1 MSMLITILTAFASG
15 VLGACLG
22 AMPAVIMC
30 GVAVVLGMIGAVSGS
45 GFDWLTGMAFGMF
58 VGPQVSFAPACV
70 AAAYAKS
77 KGYIESSKDIFLP
90 LVSLKKPDVLIVS
103 GIFAIVG
110 WYTNVGIASVL
121 SGKDDSVALT
131 IVIVSMLGRVIFQG
145 NGLRGVIGIVP
156 KGKKRFDPRTSD
168 AWIPYQTNNNSLQMS
183 LLGLCVGCI
192 SGYITTTICE
202 QAVATGND
210 SLYAVAAMPVWGI
223 AIVWCLVMAAGC
235 NVPVAHHIGLVAGY
249 AAKMAF
255 LNGQSS
261 EMCVFW
267 GLAFGLAAVY
277 TGDILGKLLTVYG
290 EGYVDPP
297 SMAIAFWSIFLLWLI
312 PDAGLMSPESSGSV
326 ILPVAILIIC
336 GAIAVH
342 DSLIMNRSEKNNNTV
357 LVEEMMEE

>member
-1 MSMLITILTAFASG
+1 MSTLVIVMTAFASG

-30 GVAVVLGMIGAVSGS
+30 GVAVVLGMVGAVSGS

-90 LVSLKKPDVLIVS
+90 LISLKKPDVLLVS
-103 GIFAIVG
+103 GIFAIIG
-110 WYTNVGIASVL
+110 WYTNIGIATVL
-121 SGKDDSVALT
+121 PGKIDSVALT
-131 IVIVSMLGRVIFQG
+131 IVIVSMIGRVIFQG
-145 NGLRGVIGIVP
+145 NGIKGITGIVP
-156 KGKKRFDPRTSD
+156 KGKRRFDPLTSD

-202 QAVATGND
+202 QAVATNND
-210 SLYAVAAMPVWGI
+210 SLFTVAAMPVWGI

-267 GLAFGLAAVY
+267 GLAFGLIAVY
-277 TGDILGKLLTVYG
+277 TGDFLGKLITVYG

-297 SMAIAFWSIFLLWLI
+297 SMAIAFWSVFLLWLL
-312 PDAGLMSPESSGSV
+312 PDAGLMLPENPASMIIPIAGIV
-326 ILPVAILIIC
+326 IC

-342 DSLIMNRSEKNNNTV
+342 DSLIIRKSKIDDNAI
-357 LVEEMMEE
+357 LVNEMMEV

>member
-1 MSMLITILTAFASG
+1 MSTVIIILTAFASG
-15 VLGACLG
+15 ALGACLG

-77 KGYIESSKDIFLP
+77 KGYIGSSKEIFLP
-90 LVSLKKPDVLIVS
+90 LISLKKPDVLIVS
-103 GIFAIVG
+103 GIFAIIG

-121 SGKDDSVALT
+121 PGKIDSVALT
-131 IVIVSMLGRVIFQG
+131 IVIVSMLGRVVFAK
-145 NGLRGVIGIVP
+145 NGIKGIIGDVP
-156 KGKKRFDPRTSD
+156 EGKKRFDPLTSD

-192 SGYITTTICE
+192 SGYITTSICE
-202 QAVATGND
+202 QAAATGND
-210 SLYAVAAMPVWGI
+210 ALFAVAAMPVWGI

-235 NVPVAHHIGLVAGY
+235 SVPVAHHIGLVAGY

-255 LNGQSS
+255 ISGLSS
-261 EMCVFW
+261 DMCVFW

-277 TGDILGKLLTVYG
+277 TGDLLGKLLTVYG

-297 SMAIAFWSIFLLWLI
+297 SMAIAFWSVFLLWLF
-312 PDAGLMSPESSGSV
+312 PNGGLMAPGSAASIIIPAAV
-326 ILPVAILIIC
+326 LIIC
-336 GAIAVH
+336 GSIAVH
-342 DSLIMNRSEKNNNTV
+342 DSMLMRRNRTENNSV
-357 LVEEMMEE
+357 MIEEMMEA